1 LLASEWQGAAQVC
14 RITRERIIRGKTTV
28 ETVCAITSLKSE
40 CASPAQL
47 LALSRAHW
55 AIENRLHHVRDVSCR
70 EDQARTRVG
79 NAPQVL
85 AACRNTALTL
95 LRRMGLKIVEG
106 FEHFAEYRGEAVAAV
121 LQRRTE

>member
-1 LLASEWQGAAQVC
+1 LLAPEWQGVAQVC

-40 CASPAQL
+40 CASPQL

-55 AIENRLHHVRDVSCR
+55 AIENRLHHVRDMSCR

-85 AACRNTALTL
+85 AAWRNTALTL

-106 FEHFAEYRGEAVAAV
+106 FKHFAEYRGEAVAAV

>member
-1 LLASEWQGAAQVC
+1 MAQVC
-14 RITRERIIRGKTTV
+14 RITRERIIGGKTTI
-28 ETVCAITSLKSE
+28 ETVCAITSLKPE
-40 CASPAQL
+40 QASPARL

-55 AIENRLHHVRDVSCR
+55 AIENRLHYVRDVSCR

-85 AACRNTALTL
+85 AAGRNTALTL

-106 FEHFAEYRGEAVAAV
+106 FEHFAEYRAEAIAAV